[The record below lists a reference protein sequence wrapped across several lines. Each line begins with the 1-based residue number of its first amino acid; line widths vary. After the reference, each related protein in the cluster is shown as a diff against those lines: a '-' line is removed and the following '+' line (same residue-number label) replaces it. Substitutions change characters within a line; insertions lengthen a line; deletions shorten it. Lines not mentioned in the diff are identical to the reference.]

1 MTAPVNLTDTFQA
14 ERPRLLSLAHRI
26 LGSLEDAE
34 DAVQDAWLRAHT
46 VQDEIEN
53 PAGWLTTVTAR
64 LCLDLLRASRR
75 RGELPLLAD
84 ALADQQLA
92 ADEEFLRREQVSRA
106 LMVLLD
112 QLTPTQRVAYVLHD
126 LFRVP
131 FDEIAGV
138 LDTTPTNAKKLAS
151 RARQRI
157 AGASVVE
164 TAQTSDWR
172 VVEAFLAAA
181 RDGDIDALVGVLAP
195 DVVRTAAP
203 ELLPDGEA
211 VTVHGHRAVAGE
223 ARLFADRVDVTI
235 PMVVNGVPAAVLAP
249 GGRPLARIMFDIVDG
264 LITRLDIAPLVPTD
278 QLGAPAQ

>member
-1 MTAPVNLTDTFQA
+1 P
-14 ERPRLLSLAHRI
+14 
-26 LGSLEDAE
+26 
-34 DAVQDAWLRAHT
+34 
-46 VQDEIEN
+46 
-53 PAGWLTTVTAR
+53 AR

-75 RGELPLLAD
+75 RGGLPRLAD

-249 GGRPLARIMFDIVDG
+249 GGAARSPGSCSTSSTDSSPGWTSLRSCRPISW
-264 LITRLDIAPLVPTD
+264 APLLSDRPGRRPGRELIDRPAVRRAGIVLRTTD
-278 QLGAPAQ
+278 RFRRSDARRPDGWCGSAWVMEP